1 MDNYVGKR
9 LDGRYEVQEII
20 GVGGMSVVY
29 KAYDNVDDR
38 IVAIKIL
45 KDEFLNNEEFKR
57 RFKNESKAIALLS
70 HENIVRVYDVNF
82 GEKLQYIV
90 MEYIDGITLKE
101 YINKQN
107 SITWNDAVYFMTQIL
122 RAVQHAH
129 DKGIVHRDIKP
140 QNIILLPNGTLK
152 VRDFGI
158 ARFSRSETKTLTEQ
172 AIGSVHYIAPEQAK
186 GEQTDERADI
196 YSMGV
201 VLYEMLAGKVPFDSE
216 NAVSVALMQ
225 VQANAEKLTQI
236 NPNIPKGLE
245 QICVHAM
252 QKNPDDR
259 YQSATEMLLD
269 IEEIIKNPNTV
280 FNYASNTESQTKSVP
295 IVTDD
300 RYTEEYD
307 EAVDYEAER
316 KHKKKMIAAVTIGV
330 IVLIAAVVGVIYMFT
345 SGINTKTHTLE
356 NFVGYSYDE
365 LQNSK
370 DYKYEFVAEYQKTD
384 EKEPGIILSQSPEA
398 GSKITEGSTVTLVVA
413 ASEKD
418 ITMPNVYGLTLEM
431 AEQTLKQSELSIFKA
446 MKINSD
452 TVEEGKVIYT
462 DPKANSIVSGDQE
475 ITIYVSDGPSTTTI
489 EKIKIPDVIGLT
501 KSGAREFLTKY
512 GFTNVEFKTQ
522 DSTYPKDVVISQSPS
537 VGSSAKATDKITV
550 IVSTGVTTTEPQ
562 TVDVT
567 LDVLLPKIEGK
578 SDTLTVEL
586 DGKTY
591 TSTNYD
597 MDGSKVV
604 IKVTVDAN
612 KSQNIRVSL
621 KKAGETQTVNTDGKD
636 KTTFTVDF
644 SKAKIN

>member
-1 MDNYVGKR
+1 M
-9 LDGRYEVQEII
+9 
-20 GVGGMSVVY
+20 
-29 KAYDNVDDR
+29 
-38 IVAIKIL
+38 
-45 KDEFLNNEEFKR
+45 
-57 RFKNESKAIALLS
+57 
-70 HENIVRVYDVNF
+70 
-82 GEKLQYIV
+82 
-90 MEYIDGITLKE
+90 
-101 YINKQN
+101 
-107 SITWNDAVYFMTQIL
+107 
-122 RAVQHAH
+122 
-129 DKGIVHRDIKP
+129 
-140 QNIILLPNGTLK
+140 
-152 VRDFGI
+152 
-158 ARFSRSETKTLTEQ
+158 
-172 AIGSVHYIAPEQAK
+172 
-186 GEQTDERADI
+186 
-196 YSMGV
+196 
-201 VLYEMLAGKVPFDSE
+201 
-216 NAVSVALMQ
+216 
-225 VQANAEKLTQI
+225 
-236 NPNIPKGLE
+236 
-245 QICVHAM
+245 
-252 QKNPDDR
+252 
-259 YQSATEMLLD
+259 
-269 IEEIIKNPNTV
+269 
-280 FNYASNTESQTKSVP
+280 
-295 IVTDD
+295 
-300 RYTEEYD
+300 
-307 EAVDYEAER
+307 
-316 KHKKKMIAAVTIGV
+316 
-330 IVLIAAVVGVIYMFT
+330 IAAVVGVIYMFT

-365 LQNSK
+365 LQNSN

-489 EKIKIPDVIGLT
+489 ETIKVPDVIGLT

-621 KKAGETQTVNTDGKD
+621 KKAGETKTENTDGKD